1 MLWNRFGTVLEG
13 FRGGGYW
20 KNGQFLCVFGCF
32 IVLAGRTVFFRATGR
47 GAAVWGLWR
56 NWSGFVVFFH
66 KNLQK
71 LVYVRKKV

>member
-1 MLWNRFGTVLEG
+1 MKSSRHSFGGISGRCLLEKRTIFVCIRLLYCFGRQNG
-13 FRGGGYW
+13 F
-20 KNGQFLCVFGCF
+20 
-32 IVLAGRTVFFRATGR
+32 FFRATGR

-66 KNLQK
+66 KNVQK